1 MHTIKNCKFILL
13 FLCIPAL
20 FLNACVT
27 GKGYKNIPSAQRA
40 PASSAPGEI
49 SSPAGDSKQQ
59 ASFRIPDNLKQ
70 VQDFPPTKVAILLPL
85 SGKHADIGNAMLNA
99 AQMALFDVGYPSFSI
114 LPRDT
119 QGTPDGARKA
129 AKDAAREGAELVIG
143 PLFAT
148 SVKAVQPVVRSRGIN
163 MIAFSTDWTLAGRN
177 TFIMGFMPFDQLE
190 RVAEFAG
197 RNNVKTIGILSPDNS
212 YGQIVANSF
221 SRLAPQYGMQVTDNV
236 SFHPHSPNLA
246 PTIRAFT
253 HFDARKAQDAL
264 ASRPYDAVLM
274 PVGGEDARSIA
285 NLLTHNNLP
294 PRSVIR
300 IGTGLLDDPA
310 LATEQNLEGAWFAAP
325 SPISRKNFENK
336 YQRTFGKKA
345 PRLTS
350 LAYDATALAATLA
363 RQGFSTGDRPA
374 FGADAIANPNGFAG
388 IDGIFRFRSNGTV
401 ERGLAVLSYQ
411 RGRIVVLDDAPITF
425 VKPMP
430 PKQPEISSN

>member
-27 GKGYKNIPSAQRA
+27 GKGYKNIPPAQRA

-85 SGKHADIGNAMLNA
+85 GGKHADIGNAMLNA

-197 RNNVKTIGILSPDNS
+197 RNNVKTIG
-212 YGQIVANSF
+212 
-221 SRLAPQYGMQVTDNV
+221 
-236 SFHPHSPNLA
+236 
-246 PTIRAFT
+246 
-253 HFDARKAQDAL
+253 
-264 ASRPYDAVLM
+264 
-274 PVGGEDARSIA
+274 
-285 NLLTHNNLP
+285 
-294 PRSVIR
+294 
-300 IGTGLLDDPA
+300 
-310 LATEQNLEGAWFAAP
+310 
-325 SPISRKNFENK
+325 
-336 YQRTFGKKA
+336 KK
-345 PRLTS
+345 
-350 LAYDATALAATLA
+350 
-363 RQGFSTGDRPA
+363 
-374 FGADAIANPNGFAG
+374 
-388 IDGIFRFRSNGTV
+388 
-401 ERGLAVLSYQ
+401 
-411 RGRIVVLDDAPITF
+411 
-425 VKPMP
+425 
-430 PKQPEISSN
+430 